1 MANHPIRILNLFTI
15 MDCGGA
21 ETMVMN
27 YFRNIDRTKV
37 QFDFMVHREERGVY
51 DDEIERLGGNIYRMP
66 QIRPWSS
73 NSYRKAVRNFYA
85 SHPEYRIIHSHMS
98 ELGIYDFI
106 EAEKQGVPCRICH
119 AHNRPYGIDLKSPV
133 RWYYKTRMI
142 PYITHMFICGKE
154 SGDWLFG
161 KKNESQFIQ
170 MNNAIDAKRYS
181 YDAQTRQRVR
191 ERLGI
196 VSSQPVVGHIGRFS
210 AQKNHTFILDIF
222 QRVLKT
228 IPDALLLLIGDHK
241 TEIGAQMI
249 DKAEKL
255 KIDRQ
260 VRFLGVC
267 DDIPDL
273 LNAMDVFLFPS
284 LFEGLSVA
292 SIEAQAAGLP
302 CLISDKVPL
311 ECKKTD
317 LVKQIPLSASPE
329 RWAEA
334 VVEAAKTERRNT
346 YQEIASAGFDIK
358 ENAEWLENF
367 YFHAANGE

>member
-1 MANHPIRILNLFTI
+1 MAKYPIRVLNLFTI

-27 YFRNIDRTKV
+27 CFRNINRTKV

-51 DDEIERLGGNIYRMP
+51 DDEIERLGGKIYRMP

-142 PYITHMFICGKE
+142 PHITHMFICGKE

-161 KKNESQFIQ
+161 KKNVGQFIQ
-170 MNNAIDAKRYS
+170 MNNAIDAKKYS
-181 YDAQTRQRVR
+181 YDAQTRQHIRKG
-191 ERLGI
+191 LDI
-196 VSSQPVVGHIGRFS
+196 APSQLVVGHIGRFS

-222 QRVLKT
+222 QGVLKAV
-228 IPDALLLLIGDHK
+228 PDAILLLIGDHK

-255 KIDRQ
+255 KVDRQ
-260 VRFLGVC
+260 VRFLGVR

-302 CLISDKVPL
+302 CLISDKVPI

-317 LVKQIPLSASPE
+317 LVKQISLSSSAE
-329 RWAEA
+329 KWAEEVIA
-334 VVEAAKTERRNT
+334 AAKTERRNT
-346 YQEIASAGFDIK
+346 YREIAAAGFDIK

-367 YFHAANGE
+367 YLHAANGE

>member
-106 EAEKQGVPCRICH
+106 EAKKKGVPCRICH
-119 AHNRPYGIDLKSPV
+119 AHSHPHGIDIKSPI
-133 RWYYKTRMI
+133 RWYYKKRI
-142 PYITHMFICGKE
+142 LPKVTHMFTCGQVA
-154 SGDWLFG
+154 GDWLFG
-161 KKNESQFIQ
+161 KKNRDKFIQ
-170 MNNAIDAKRYS
+170 MNNAIDASRYAYS
-181 YDAQTRQRVR
+181 N
-191 ERLGI
+191 ERYKKIRKELCLSETQLCI
-196 VSSQPVVGHIGRFS
+196 GHVGRFC
-210 AQKNHTFILDIF
+210 QPKNHTFIIDVFLQI
-222 QRVLKT
+222 
-228 IPDALLLLIGDHK
+228 IAMHPDAILLLVGDDNNK
-241 TEIGAQMI
+241 FGDEIHQKVSCLNL
-249 DKAEKL
+249 DNHVK
-255 KIDRQ
+255 
-260 VRFLGVC
+260 FLGLRQ
-267 DDIPDL
+267 DIPDL
-273 LNAMDVFLFPS
+273 LIAMDVFLFPS

-302 CLISDKVPL
+302 CLISDKVPI

-329 RWAEA
+329 RWAEE
-334 VVEAAKTERRNT
+334 VIEAAKTERRNT
-346 YQEIASAGFDIK
+346 YKEIAAAGFDIK
-358 ENAEWLENF
+358 ENTEWLENF
-367 YFHAANGE
+367 YLHAANGE